1 MGYVLDLSV
10 LKKKLAGAKARK
22 DAPQSILKHPPE
34 EEPPADLRY
43 LIDNVLEPLHDG
55 KPVHSGDIDF
65 SRFDRDTLADL
76 YEYYT
81 AHYHYMD
88 RYYDSSSAWCALRSV
103 YIACDRSDAQT
114 MPVDFI

>member
-1 MGYVLDLSV
+1 MGYVLDLAV
-10 LKKKLAGAKARK
+10 LKKKLARSKVRK

-34 EEPPADLRY
+34 EDPPADLRY

-88 RYYDSSSAWCALRSV
+88 RYYDSSSAWCVLRSV

>member
-1 MGYVLDLSV
+1 MGYVLDLSA

-22 DAPQSILKHPPE
+22 DAPQSVLKHPPE
-34 EEPPADLRY
+34 EDPPADLRY

>member
-1 MGYVLDLSV
+1 MGYVLDLAV
-10 LKKKLAGAKARK
+10 LKKKLARSKVRK

-43 LIDNVLEPLHDG
+43 LIDNVLEPLLDG

-65 SRFDRDTLADL
+65 SRFDRDTLTDL

-81 AHYHYMD
+81 AHYIG
-88 RYYDSSSAWCALRSV
+88 RYYDVTSAWYALRRV
-103 YIACDRSDAQT
+103 YTACDRSDAQT
-114 MPVDFI
+114 MPIDFI